1 VAQIKRV
8 SIPLARGMRGF
19 TLVELVVGISIA
31 MIISAVAIPSLLK
44 SFQVYQLNDG
54 ANQLGG
60 ILKFTRFEAIRR
72 NSTVNCLNTQAT
84 ASGPANFWA
93 DNNGDGVEQPTET
106 QILLGTKATLVPAG
120 AVPGAA
126 ALATQV
132 GVDVLTPVSPSNGSI
147 GFDQRGAVQ
156 PPAVYVYYV
165 GNSGNP
171 GAGFRAVVL
180 LPSGSVQIWT
190 YSPTAANSWQ
200 QVS

>member
-1 VAQIKRV
+1 MVQSKRV

-31 MIISAVAIPSLLK
+31 MIISAVAIPSLVK

-72 NSTVNCLNTQAT
+72 NSAVNCLNTQAT